1 MNRAVP
7 GFTWGSYLL
16 RLLGA
21 LVLVLVTYNPHEIS
35 YYHWLRTSLS
45 DFSQFDAV
53 MAFAGVVILIFWAI
67 YLRATIRSLGAFGT
81 LLAVAFFATL
91 IWVFITYVPLA
102 TDNYKVIVYLAMVA
116 LAGVLSTGVSWSH
129 IRRRITGQ
137 LDVDDV
143 DQ

>member
-1 MNRAVP
+1 MSIAVAR
-7 GFTWGSYLL
+7 FTWGSYLL

-21 LVLVLVTYNPHEIS
+21 LVLVFVTYNPHEIS
-35 YYHWLRTSLS
+35 YYHWLRPALS
-45 DFSQFDAV
+45 DFSRLGAV
-53 MAFAGVVILIFWAI
+53 MAFAGVVILILWAI
-67 YLRATIRSLGAFGT
+67 YLRATFRSLGAFGT

-102 TDNYKVIVYLAMVA
+102 TDNYKVIVYLGMVA
-116 LAGVLSTGVSWSH
+116 LAGVLSAGVSWSH
-129 IRRRITGQ
+129 VRRRITGQ